1 MYPVLP
7 LELNQ
12 YAADALLL
20 MFTAVSAL
28 LSAVLCLR

>member
-12 YAADALLL
+12 YAAESLLL
-20 MFTAVSAL
+20 LFTAVSAL
-28 LSAVLCLR
+28 LSAVFCLR

>member
-20 MFTAVSAL
+20 LFTAVSAL
-28 LSAVLCLR
+28 LSAVFCMR